1 MSWQRSFV
9 AALWLIEAW
18 MPAGW
23 PRRARLFRSFATNPL
38 FSLVPF
44 LPPPLLLAVLI
55 CMDFLLR
62 KASFLT
68 LVGLSAT
75 VNRSGTVHSAV
86 AAHEYS
92 YDWNYW
98 NTLAAPLVSAARVKA
113 VGRLSDRPTVCL
125 SVCLSSFPVSPAC
138 RFNTCVSRSIRCK
151 LFDTSASWDSACLS
165 SSLFFFFVSF
175 DMDWSIYGCRW
186 SSSWGSIGVVVTDS
200 AFRMVFEQLLSVVRW
215 LDIEKFVLVDLSELP
230 RF

>member
-1 MSWQRSFV
+1 
-9 AALWLIEAW
+9 
-18 MPAGW
+18 MPTGW

-38 FSLVPF
+38 FSLVLF

-98 NTLAAPLVSAARVKA
+98 DTLAAPLVSAARVKA
-113 VGRLSDRPTVCL
+113 VGRLSDWL
-125 SVCLSSFPVSPAC
+125 SVCLFVFSPC
-138 RFNTCVSRSIRCK
+138 FTCVPFQYLRST
-151 LFDTSASWDSACLS
+151 FDMLQTFRYVRESGFDVSF
-165 SSLFFFFVSF
+165 FFFFVSF
-175 DMDWSIYGCRW
+175 DMDWSI
-186 SSSWGSIGVVVTDS
+186 
-200 AFRMVFEQLLSVVRW
+200 
-215 LDIEKFVLVDLSELP
+215 
-230 RF
+230 

>member
-1 MSWQRSFV
+1 
-9 AALWLIEAW
+9 

-44 LPPPLLLAVLI
+44 LPPPLLLTVLI

-98 NTLAAPLVSAARVKA
+98 NTSAAPLVSAGRVKA
-113 VGRLSDRPTVCL
+113 VGRLSDWLSVCL
-125 SVCLSSFPVSPAC
+125 SVCLLSLSHLRAV
-138 RFNTCVSRSIRCK
+138 FNTCVPPSIRCK
-151 LFDTSASWDSACLS
+151 LFDTSASRDSTCLS
-165 SSLFFFFVSF
+165 SSRFFFFVSF
-175 DMDWSIYGCRW
+175 DMDRSIYGSRRSSLW
-186 SSSWGSIGVVVTDS
+186 SFIAVVVIDS
-200 AFRMVFEQLLSVVRW
+200 AFPMLFEQLVSVVCW
-215 LDIEKFVLVDLSELP
+215 LDMEKFVLVDPSELS